1 MFTLDSNT
9 NITLNHQGT
18 QKQLGT
24 DEEKRAERTSI
35 LSKINKD
42 LQDSQVVSENAAD
55 GQTQR
60 FGPKY
65 FKKRY
70 TVGVS
75 QKVIGIT
82 PI

>member
-24 DEEKRAERTSI
+24 DEEKRVERTSI

-42 LQDSQVVSENAAD
+42 L
-55 GQTQR
+55 
-60 FGPKY
+60 
-65 FKKRY
+65 
-70 TVGVS
+70 
-75 QKVIGIT
+75 
-82 PI
+82 